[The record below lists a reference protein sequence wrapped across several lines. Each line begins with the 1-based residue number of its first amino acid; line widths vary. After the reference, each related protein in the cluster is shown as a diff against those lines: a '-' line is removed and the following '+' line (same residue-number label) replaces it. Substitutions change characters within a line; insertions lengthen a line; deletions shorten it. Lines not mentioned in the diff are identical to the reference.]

1 LFSNGLSPEQI
12 RAAYGVST
20 IQVTSPSAAA
30 TPLDGTGET
39 IALIE
44 LNSDP
49 SLASDLATFDARYNL
64 PTPALSIVNLAGSQ
78 TDAGWSTEQALDVEW
93 AHAIAPGASLIVVQ
107 APASGSA
114 TQELQNLL
122 SAVNTARNTPGV
134 VAISMSWGFSE
145 MADESKY
152 DPYFTTPAG
161 HPGVTFIASSGDDG
175 IIEYPATS
183 PNVVAVGG
191 TTLSLGD
198 AGAYA
203 SETAWYESGG
213 GYSLYE
219 PEPTYQKPVQQSGLR
234 STPDVAFDGDPNS
247 GVAVYAT
254 DPDTGQ
260 GAWQIVGG
268 TSLGAPAW
276 AGLIATVDQGRALVG
291 QPSLDGP
298 TETLPALYAAAT
310 TDFHAV
316 AASTGSNPVAGETA
330 IGVFNPFSPPGQ
342 TAGAGASLP
351 GASANTATGLGSP
364 VSQNLVS
371 NLIAST
377 LSVPL
382 TTFGPAPAVPI
393 AGPKRSLRHHAVKHH
408 RLPSHKTERPKA
420 HSSEGRIHHP
430 LRNRAVAQ
438 RREPAIA
445 FGLHDS

>member
-161 HPGVTFIASSGDDG
+161 HPGVTFIASSGDD
-175 IIEYPATS
+175 
-183 PNVVAVGG
+183 
-191 TTLSLGD
+191 
-198 AGAYA
+198 
-203 SETAWYESGG
+203 
-213 GYSLYE
+213 
-219 PEPTYQKPVQQSGLR
+219 
-234 STPDVAFDGDPNS
+234 
-247 GVAVYAT
+247 
-254 DPDTGQ
+254 
-260 GAWQIVGG
+260 
-268 TSLGAPAW
+268 
-276 AGLIATVDQGRALVG
+276 
-291 QPSLDGP
+291 
-298 TETLPALYAAAT
+298 
-310 TDFHAV
+310 
-316 AASTGSNPVAGETA
+316 
-330 IGVFNPFSPPGQ
+330 
-342 TAGAGASLP
+342 
-351 GASANTATGLGSP
+351 
-364 VSQNLVS
+364 
-371 NLIAST
+371 
-377 LSVPL
+377 
-382 TTFGPAPAVPI
+382 
-393 AGPKRSLRHHAVKHH
+393 
-408 RLPSHKTERPKA
+408 
-420 HSSEGRIHHP
+420 
-430 LRNRAVAQ
+430 VAQ
-438 RREPAIA
+438 CRRRGGNDA
-445 FGLHDS
+445 LTW